1 MKISYFYII
10 LAFLMWAYMIIMGP
24 KPVGLANV
32 NWKK

>member
-1 MKISYFYII
+1 MKTYYFYIV

-24 KPVGLANV
+24 QKFGLANV